1 MREPFY
7 GVQENHVHT
16 ERACGIINTLATIYR
31 QRGDIEACEPV
42 LDLGGKLIERYERA
56 ASVINDAMTRKC
68 CGDLTY
74 KYNLIP
80 LGGYS
85 HLQFLNTTHLYI
97 PLGGHLQFPNAT
109 WWLQPLAIPKYHSV
123 ATATWW
129 LQPLAIQ
136 DSLQICK
143 ALSRNMDAQ
152 PRGRAY
158 GVRKTLYTGSETL
171 N

>member
-42 LDLGGKLIERYERA
+42 LDLGGKLIQRYERA

-74 KYNLIP
+74 KYNLIRYN
-80 LGGYS
+80 LGLS
-85 HLQFLNTTHLYI
+85 KNMLEL
-97 PLGGHLQFPNAT
+97 
-109 WWLQPLAIPKYHSV
+109 SV
-123 ATATWW
+123 
-129 LQPLAIQ
+129 PF
-136 DSLQICK
+136 C
-143 ALSRNMDAQ
+143 
-152 PRGRAY
+152 
-158 GVRKTLYTGSETL
+158 
-171 N
+171 